1 MTLIDILILLLV
13 AGLAGVLAEALA
25 GFSTGGFLVSIVLGF
40 IGALVGLWI
49 ARGLSL
55 PEYFTIN
62 LGGTS
67 FPLLWSIIG
76 ATVVLLVLKVLSR
89 AG

>member
-1 MTLIDILILLLV
+1 MTLIDFLILLVV
-13 AGLAGVLAEALA
+13 AGIAGVIAEALA
-25 GFSTGGFLVSIVLGF
+25 GFSAGGFLVSIVLGF
-40 IGALVGLWI
+40 IGAMVGLWI

-55 PEYFTIN
+55 PEYFSLS

-76 ATVVLLVLKVLSR
+76 ATVVLLVLKLIFR
-89 AG
+89 AA